1 MSLIVEMSLG
11 ALDKCID
18 EYEVLEASDTEYP
31 EAKCVDVTHKN
42 AIDYFKEWYYLN
54 GALPEVQDCCIED
67 INECMEKYEVTP
79 LDKFVDESLDNMDY
93 KEHHKRFFDV
103 GDFICSLMWE
113 GYCVFINQGGNYK
126 ELTVSDINKD
136 LVWMYSKY
144 TDEGAKYICETEYNM
159 WIVKE
164 KVE

>member
-1 MSLIVEMSLG
+1 MSLIVEKALG
-11 ALDKCID
+11 DLQKCID

-54 GALPEVQDCCIED
+54 VALPEVQDCCIED

-79 LDKFVDESLDNMDY
+79 LDEFVDEYLDTMDY
-93 KEHHKRFFDV
+93 KEHHKRFFDLEE
-103 GDFICSLMWE
+103 FLNTLMWE
-113 GYCVFINQGGNYK
+113 GYSVFVNQGGNYK
-126 ELTVSDINKD
+126 GIVEKEIND
-136 LVWMYSKY
+136 YVYITEKY
-144 TDEGAKYICETEYNM
+144 VNGENKYYCKTGYNM